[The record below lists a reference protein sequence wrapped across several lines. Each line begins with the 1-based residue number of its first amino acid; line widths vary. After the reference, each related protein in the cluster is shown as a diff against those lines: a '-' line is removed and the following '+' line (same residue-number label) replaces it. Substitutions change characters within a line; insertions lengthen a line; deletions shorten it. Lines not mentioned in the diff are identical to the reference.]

1 MSKHKKAADSYIPA
15 ACFALFLLVIAFL
28 DFKYIMGAL
37 IIFPIIALGIS
48 AFFSSTRPDK
58 A

>member
-1 MSKHKKAADSYIPA
+1 MPPYSSPQLSSPSLV
-15 ACFALFLLVIAFL
+15 CVLLQ
-28 DFKYIMGAL
+28 YIMGAL